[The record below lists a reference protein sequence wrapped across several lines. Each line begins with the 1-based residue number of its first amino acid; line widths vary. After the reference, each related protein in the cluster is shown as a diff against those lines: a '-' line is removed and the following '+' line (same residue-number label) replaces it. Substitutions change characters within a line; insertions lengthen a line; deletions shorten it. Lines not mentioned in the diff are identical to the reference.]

1 MWFMVGLTTQC
12 LIVHCIRTERIPFLQ
27 SRAHPRMSIMSLVI
41 ASFGLALPWITPLA
55 DALEMVPPPPSFLA
69 VVAANCAVYALLV
82 LGVKKIY
89 IYFFKQWL

>member
-1 MWFMVGLTTQC
+1 
-12 LIVHCIRTERIPFLQ
+12 
-27 SRAHPRMSIMSLVI
+27 MSLVI

-82 LGVKKIY
+82 LIVKKIY